1 MFSMFVDLSDYLSS
15 TKLIVGSVLIFV
27 FLFALNVGVIAGIS
41 DIYKVSPFYKKRY
54 LVICSSI
61 TFVLNIIFFILSLY
75 DKASIVLVLILIA
88 TFIYLQCR
96 IFAKFSESNSA
107 LTKVVIIQTAINSVV
122 YFMGSYFLSGLY
134 ILFFCMNGI

>member
-1 MFSMFVDLSDYLSS
+1 MFSMFVDLSEYLSS

-61 TFVLNIIFFILSLY
+61 TFVLNIIF
-75 DKASIVLVLILIA
+75 LVLSFA
-88 TFIYLQCR
+88 TPVRLPVTR
-96 IFAKFSESNSA
+96 
-107 LTKVVIIQTAINSVV
+107 
-122 YFMGSYFLSGLY
+122 
-134 ILFFCMNGI
+134 